1 LACLPKLSLRKSLL
15 GVGPVRHSKPS
26 KIQGVFGP
34 VRVDRGGAASRL
46 AWGGVGCE
54 PEFEA
59 FPSDYYTGINAASK
73 SLLAGEK
80 ETASQLAKR
89 VQDIVGDKAIPAD
102 YWKTATVAE
111 VQLLQGNFDAAAR
124 LYGEAVLA
132 TPLDRGS
139 QETTYR
145 QAQLLLSAL
154 DATDEEKAKIAAAF
168 LPIN

>member
-1 LACLPKLSLRKSLL
+1 MPQRRSWSLVGSMRPARLTRKHS
-15 GVGPVRHSKPS
+15 GSWRGPGWIGTIRPMTRSFCSNPA
-26 KIQGVFGP
+26 IYIG
-34 VRVDRGGAASRL
+34 
-46 AWGGVGCE
+46 
-54 PEFEA
+54 FEA
-59 FPSDYYTGINAASK
+59 LPSDYYTGINAASK

-89 VQDIVGDKAIPAD
+89 VPDIVGDKAIPAD

-111 VQLLQGNFDAAAR
+111 VQLLQRNFDAAAR
-124 LYGEAVLA
+124 LYGDAVLA

-154 DATDEEKAKIAAAF
+154 DATDEQKAKIAAAF
-168 LPIN
+168 PPIN